1 MLLFR
6 KAHVGLGAAIACILL
21 AIPCLAADGGGM
33 DRHTW
38 DFAMRIVN
46 FAILAFIIYK
56 YGKDPLFKFLASKR
70 ASVVLS
76 LEELEKEKEYLA
88 EQHDEQVDS
97 LAKIDEK
104 IDSIR
109 DYYHQLGQDEKQ
121 KIMER
126 AELHRDQML
135 EDARLRADREIEK
148 AKGKFRAEV
157 VEMAMKL
164 AESRIRQNIT
174 VLDDRNLVEDYITQL
189 ASLRGGWSQNGS
201 AG

>member
-6 KAHVGLGAAIACILL
+6 KAHVGLGTAIACILL
-21 AIPCLAADGGGM
+21 AIPCFAADGGGL
-33 DRHTW
+33 DRQTW

-56 YGKDPLFKFLASKR
+56 YGKGPLVKFLASKR

-88 EQHDEQVDS
+88 EQHDEQTDS

-104 IDSIR
+104 IESIR
-109 DYYHQLGQDEKQ
+109 DYYRQLGHDEKQ

-126 AELHRDQML
+126 AELHRSQML
-135 EDARLRADREIEK
+135 EDAQLRADREIEK
-148 AKGKFRAEV
+148 AKAKFRSEV
-157 VEMAMKL
+157 VEMAMSL

-174 VLDDRNLVEDYITQL
+174 VLDDRNLVQDYIAQL
-189 ASLRGGWSQNGS
+189 ASLRASSSPNGS